1 MGLKF
6 PIFMDAQSTTP
17 CDPRVV
23 EAMLPYFTEKF
34 GHPASRNHPFG
45 WEAEGAVDAAR
56 AKIATLIGARDPKEL
71 VFTSGGT
78 EAINLALKGVAEM
91 YKEKGNHIVTTVI
104 EQRASIDTFKRLE
117 RQGFQVT
124 YVPVQPDGVIDV
136 EEIRKALTDKTILI
150 SVMFANNEIGT
161 IQDVAAIGKLAKEK
175 GIIFH
180 TDATQAVG
188 KIPVDVEA
196 MGIDLLSCT
205 AHLIY
210 GPKGVGALYVR
221 RKGPRVRIAPMMDG
235 GGHERG
241 MRSGTLPVPLIVGFG
256 KAAEISREVMA
267 EEGARLAKLRDRLQD
282 VILSSVE
289 EAFLNGRPDRRLPQ
303 NLNISFAYVEGESV
317 LMGLNKETALSS
329 GSACTSSTLEPSYV
343 IAALGAS
350 AELAHSSIRF
360 SLHRFT
366 TAEEVEY
373 VGQRT
378 IEVIKRLR
386 EMSPLYELAKEGVD
400 IKTIKWKADSG
411 DIAMAYSDKVVD
423 HYNNPRNFGSFGKET
438 PGVGT
443 GLVGAPECG
452 DVMKLQIRVNLETGV
467 IEDAKFKTFGC
478 GSAIASSSLA
488 TEWLKGKSVD
498 EAAKI
503 KNTDIVNELKLPPVK
518 IHCSVLAEDAIK
530 AALADYKGKHA
541 AETVA
546 AK

>member
-1 MGLKF
+1 MTLKF

-45 WEAEGAVDAAR
+45 WEAEAAVDVGR
-56 AKIATLIGARDPKEL
+56 QRLATLIGARDPKEL

-78 EAINLALKGVAEM
+78 ESINLALKGVAEM
-91 YKEKGNHIVTTVI
+91 YREKGNHIVTTVI
-104 EQRASIDTFKRLE
+104 EQRAGLDVCKRLE
-117 RQGFQVT
+117 RQGFQVS
-124 YVPVQPDGVIDV
+124 YVPVQADGLIDV
-136 EEIRKALTDKTILI
+136 DEVRKAITDKTVLI

-161 IQDVAAIGKLAKEK
+161 IQDIPAIGKLAKDK
-175 GIIFH
+175 GILFH

-205 AHLIY
+205 AHLMY

-221 RKGPRVRIAPMMDG
+221 RKGPRVRLAPMMDG

-241 MRSGTLPVPLIVGFG
+241 MRSGTLPVPLIAGFG
-256 KAAEISREVMA
+256 QAAEICREVMP
-267 EEGARLAKLRDRLQD
+267 EESRRLARLRDRLQD
-282 VILSSVE
+282 MILASVD
-289 EAFLNGRPDRRLPQ
+289 EAFLNGRRDRRLPQ

-317 LMGLNKETALSS
+317 LMGLNRETALSS
-329 GSACTSSTLEPSYV
+329 GSACTSATLEPSYV

-366 TAEEVEY
+366 TEEEVEY

-386 EMSPLYELAKEGVD
+386 DMSPLYELAKEGVD
-400 IKTIKWKADSG
+400 IKSIQWKA
-411 DIAMAYSDKVVD
+411 
-423 HYNNPRNFGSFGKET
+423 E
-438 PGVGT
+438 
-443 GLVGAPECG
+443 
-452 DVMKLQIRVNLETGV
+452 
-467 IEDAKFKTFGC
+467 
-478 GSAIASSSLA
+478 
-488 TEWLKGKSVD
+488 
-498 EAAKI
+498 
-503 KNTDIVNELKLPPVK
+503 
-518 IHCSVLAEDAIK
+518 
-530 AALADYKGKHA
+530 
-541 AETVA
+541 
-546 AK
+546 